1 MLKENIKMNLFFCC
15 NKRFSKFF
23 KKENSSLLHWYYIY
37 LIQSSRYI
45 EMIKQF
51 DFIKKL
57 LLNEGQM
64 NSLLVLKKINLKIEE
79 EKENLITI
87 KNNDVENSVVNYFK
101 NIIKSDRITKTDSF
115 IFENLSEK
123 IKKKIL

>member
-1 MLKENIKMNLFFCC
+1 M
-15 NKRFSKFF
+15 
-23 KKENSSLLHWYYIY
+23 
-37 LIQSSRYI
+37 
-45 EMIKQF
+45 
-51 DFIKKL
+51 
-57 LLNEGQM
+57 
-64 NSLLVLKKINLKIEE
+64 KIEE